1 MDTIVYNIYRLMW
14 VISIILLIFY
24 KRGNILF
31 DVVLIILFIM
41 LGLIASFRAY
51 DRIQTWEEE

>member
-24 KRGNILF
+24 KRGSALL
-31 DVVLIILFIM
+31 DVVLIVLFII

-51 DRIQTWEEE
+51 DRIQSWEE

>member
-1 MDTIVYNIYRLMW
+1 MDSIIYNIYRLMW

>member
-1 MDTIVYNIYRLMW
+1 MDTIVFNIYRLMW

-24 KRGNILF
+24 KRGSALL
-31 DVVLIILFIM
+31 DVVLIVLFII

-51 DRIQTWEEE
+51 DRIQSWEE

>member
-1 MDTIVYNIYRLMW
+1 MW